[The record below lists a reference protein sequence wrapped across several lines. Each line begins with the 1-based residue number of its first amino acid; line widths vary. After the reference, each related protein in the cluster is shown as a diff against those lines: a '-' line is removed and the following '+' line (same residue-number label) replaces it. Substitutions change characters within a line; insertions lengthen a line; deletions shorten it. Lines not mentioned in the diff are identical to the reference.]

1 MIEAHDL
8 TKIYGGKAAVD
19 HLSFTVEPGRVTGFL
34 GPNGAGKST
43 TMRLILGLDRPQSG
57 FALIDGR
64 RYRDLKDPLHTVGA
78 LLEAKSV
85 HPGRSARNHLLFLAQ
100 TQGLP
105 ASRVEEM
112 LALVGL
118 QEVADK
124 RAGGFSLGMSQR
136 LGVAVA
142 MLGNPEILLLDEPVN
157 GLDPEGVLWIRNLM
171 KRLAAEGRT
180 VLVSSHLMNEMAV
193 TADHL
198 IVIGRGKLITEASTE
213 DVIARSTDKS
223 VRVRTPGAD
232 RLAEMIAAAGGK
244 VVRGG
249 AESGAENGA
258 GLLTVTGLEA
268 PRIGELAASASIV
281 LHELT
286 PLASLE
292 GAFMELTS
300 GSVEFGAAK
309 TGGGPGR
316 GGEHPMTATAP
327 VTPARGPADP
337 AAGRHAGFAGL
348 LRAEWT
354 KIRSVRSTVWTLVI
368 FVVVCIGFTALIAW
382 LTESNWFG
390 PRAASRDAS
399 VLTDPVGFILGTGI
413 GPGAAGHRASWACW
427 SSPASTRPG

>member
-1 MIEAHDL
+1 MIEAQDL
-8 TKIYGGKAAVD
+8 TKVYGGKAAVD

-57 FALIDGR
+57 YALINGR

-100 TQGLP
+100 TQGIP
-105 ASRVEEM
+105 ASRVEEV

-118 QEVADK
+118 QDVADK

-142 MLGNPEILLLDEPVN
+142 MLGDPEILLLDEPVN

-171 KRLAAEGRT
+171 KSLAAEGRT

-198 IVIGRGKLITEASTE
+198 IVIGRGRLITEASTE

-223 VRVRTPGAD
+223 VRVRTPDAD
-232 RLAEMIAAAGGK
+232 RMAEMIAAAGGK

-249 AESGAENGA
+249 AESGAEVGAQNGA

-281 LHELT
+281 LYELT

-309 TGGGPGR
+309 T
-316 GGEHPMTATAP
+316 E
-327 VTPARGPADP
+327 
-337 AAGRHAGFAGL
+337 AAHG
-348 LRAEWT
+348 
-354 KIRSVRSTVWTLVI
+354 ST
-368 FVVVCIGFTALIAW
+368 
-382 LTESNWFG
+382 S
-390 PRAASRDAS
+390 
-399 VLTDPVGFILGTGI
+399 
-413 GPGAAGHRASWACW
+413 
-427 SSPASTRPG
+427 

>member
-1 MIEAHDL
+1 MIEAQDL
-8 TKIYGGKAAVD
+8 TKVYGGKAAVD

-57 FALIDGR
+57 YARINGR

-100 TQGLP
+100 TQGIP
-105 ASRVEEM
+105 ASRVEEV

-171 KRLAAEGRT
+171 KNLAAEGRT

-198 IVIGRGKLITEASTE
+198 IVIGRGRLITEASTE

-223 VRVRTPGAD
+223 VRVRTPDAD
-232 RLAEMIAAAGGK
+232 RMAEMIAAAGGK

-249 AESGAENGA
+249 AESGAEVGAQNGA

-281 LHELT
+281 LYELT

-300 GSVEFGAAK
+300 GSLEFG
-309 TGGGPGR
+309 
-316 GGEHPMTATAP
+316 
-327 VTPARGPADP
+327 
-337 AAGRHAGFAGL
+337 RH
-348 LRAEWT
+348 E
-354 KIRSVRSTVWTLVI
+354 
-368 FVVVCIGFTALIAW
+368 
-382 LTESNWFG
+382 
-390 PRAASRDAS
+390 P
-399 VLTDPVGFILGTGI
+399 DPVN
-413 GPGAAGHRASWACW
+413 ASDGSA
-427 SSPASTRPG
+427 R

>member
-1 MIEAHDL
+1 MIEARDL
-8 TKIYGGKAAVD
+8 TKIYAGKAAVD
-19 HLSFTVEPGRVTGFL
+19 HLSFTVEPGQVTGFL

-57 FALIDGR
+57 TALINGR
-64 RYRDLKDPLHTVGA
+64 RYRDLKDPLRTVGA
-78 LLEAKSV
+78 LLEAKTV

-105 ASRVEEM
+105 ARRVEEV

-118 QEVADK
+118 QDVADK

-142 MLGNPEILLLDEPVN
+142 MLGDPEVLLLDEPVN

-180 VLVSSHLMNEMAV
+180 ILVSSHLMNEMAV

-223 VRVRTPGAD
+223 VRVRTPDAD
-232 RLAEMIAAAGGK
+232 RLAELITAAGGK
-244 VVRGG
+244 VVRGAP
-249 AESGAENGA
+249 AEGA
-258 GLLTVTGLEA
+258 GLLTVTGLESS
-268 PRIGELAASASIV
+268 RIGELAASGSIV

-292 GAFMELTS
+292 EAFMELTS
-300 GSVEFGAAK
+300 GSLEFG
-309 TGGGPGR
+309 THG
-316 GGEHPMTATAP
+316 
-327 VTPARGPADP
+327 ADP
-337 AAGRHAGFAGL
+337 VNAGEGNAR
-348 LRAEWT
+348 
-354 KIRSVRSTVWTLVI
+354 
-368 FVVVCIGFTALIAW
+368 
-382 LTESNWFG
+382 
-390 PRAASRDAS
+390 
-399 VLTDPVGFILGTGI
+399 
-413 GPGAAGHRASWACW
+413 
-427 SSPASTRPG
+427 

>member
-1 MIEAHDL
+1 MRADVSMITREALGARSSGMIEAQDL

-57 FALIDGR
+57 FALINGR
-64 RYRDLKDPLHTVGA
+64 RYRDLSDPLHTVGA

-100 TQGLP
+100 TQGIP
-105 ASRVEEM
+105 ASRVEEV
-112 LALVGL
+112 LTLVGL
-118 QEVADK
+118 QDVADK

-171 KRLAAEGRT
+171 KSLAAEGRT
-180 VLVSSHLMNEMAV
+180 ILVSSHLMNEMAV

-232 RLAEMIAAAGGK
+232 RLAEMITAAGAK
-244 VVRGG
+244 VVQGG
-249 AESGAENGA
+249 TENGA

-300 GSVEFGAAK
+300 GSVEFGAS
-309 TGGGPGR
+309 G
-316 GGEHPMTATAP
+316 
-327 VTPARGPADP
+327 
-337 AAGRHAGFAGL
+337 AAAA
-348 LRAEWT
+348 
-354 KIRSVRSTVWTLVI
+354 
-368 FVVVCIGFTALIAW
+368 
-382 LTESNWFG
+382 
-390 PRAASRDAS
+390 RAA
-399 VLTDPVGFILGTGI
+399 
-413 GPGAAGHRASWACW
+413 AARAGEE
-427 SSPASTRPG
+427 STS

>member
-1 MIEAHDL
+1 MIEVHDL
-8 TKIYGGKAAVD
+8 TKFYGGKAAVD
-19 HLSFTVEPGRVTGFL
+19 HLTFTVEPGQVTGFL

-57 FALIDGR
+57 TALINGKS
-64 RYRDLKDPLHTVGA
+64 YRDLHDPLRTVGA

-105 ASRVEEM
+105 ARRVEEV
-112 LALVGL
+112 LGLVGL
-118 QEVADK
+118 QAVAGK

-136 LGVAVA
+136 LGVAGA
-142 MLGNPEILLLDEPVN
+142 MLGDPEVLLLDEPVN

-171 KRLAAEGRT
+171 KQLASEGRT
-180 VLVSSHLMNEMAV
+180 ILVSSHLMNEMAV

-223 VRVRTPGAD
+223 VRVRTPDAD
-232 RLAEMIAAAGGK
+232 RLGELIIAAGGK
-244 VVRGG
+244 AVQGG
-249 AESGAENGA
+249 TENGA

-268 PRIGELAASASIV
+268 PRVGELAASASIV

-309 TGGGPGR
+309 T
-316 GGEHPMTATAP
+316 E
-327 VTPARGPADP
+327 
-337 AAGRHAGFAGL
+337 AAHG
-348 LRAEWT
+348 
-354 KIRSVRSTVWTLVI
+354 ST
-368 FVVVCIGFTALIAW
+368 
-382 LTESNWFG
+382 S
-390 PRAASRDAS
+390 
-399 VLTDPVGFILGTGI
+399 
-413 GPGAAGHRASWACW
+413 
-427 SSPASTRPG
+427 